1 MKTYFCV
8 MMLKQLSLEEINAKN
23 ANTLMASLDIT
34 CVEVGNDYIVAR
46 MPVNHLTV
54 QPMGL
59 LHGGA
64 SAALIETIGSMG
76 SLLIIDSN
84 REIAVGL
91 EVNANHVNGISSGF
105 VLARGKIIHAGR
117 KTHLWQVDITEEGS
131 NKLICVGKLT
141 VMILEKRAK

>member
-8 MMLKQLSLEEINAKN
+8 MMLKQLPLEEINAKN

-34 CVEVGNDYIVAR
+34 CIEVGKDYIIAR

-141 VMILEKRAK
+141 VMILEKREE

>member
-1 MKTYFCV
+1 MEFNKDDY
-8 MMLKQLSLEEINAKN
+8 MELLKVRGRGALGEKMGIEVIE
-23 ANTLMASLDIT
+23 ASP
-34 CVEVGNDYIVAR
+34 ERMVGT
-46 MPVNHLTV
+46 MPVEGNT

-105 VLARGKIIHAGR
+105 VLAKGKIIHAGK
-117 KTHLWQVDITEEGS
+117 KTHLWQIDITEEGS

-141 VMILEKRAK
+141 VMILEKRTK